1 LQTNPYQAST
11 NQVGSLP
18 TTQDHIFSKMPGD
31 IFALNAKHFVFHSNL
46 NLPKFKPNLTD
57 TP

>member
-1 LQTNPYQAST
+1 LQTNPYQASA

-18 TTQDHIFSKMPGD
+18 TTQDHIFSKMPGL
-31 IFALNAKHFVFHSNL
+31 FALNVKHFVFHSNL
-46 NLPKFKPNLTD
+46 NLPKFKPNMTD